1 MPIVWVR
8 RLLRESDDM
17 IKVDEKQQALL
28 KDFFDKETSYQSEHV
43 GYILL
48 ACILIGIPFIMFIMP
63 FQIWSLRDDYGILG
77 VCYALEISGLLSYVG
92 KYSAFSETGKTR
104 QVYDILKYMPICYDQ
119 YCLFK
124 MLKVHKLCLRL
135 MVLCLFCQTVF
146 GLVFYHGLTFA
157 NLAVPIV
164 SQYLIPLITVMI
176 TMIRRS

>member
-1 MPIVWVR
+1 
-8 RLLRESDDM
+8 M

-48 ACILIGIPFIMFIMP
+48 ACILIGIPFIMLIMP

-164 SQYLIPLITVMI
+164 SQYLIPLITVML
-176 TMIRRS
+176 TMIRRVKSDDL

>member
-1 MPIVWVR
+1 
-8 RLLRESDDM
+8 M

-28 KDFFDKETSYQSEHV
+28 KDFFDKETSYQPEHV

-48 ACILIGIPFIMFIMP
+48 ACILFGIPFIMFIMP
-63 FQIWSLRDDYGILG
+63 FQIWSVREDFGVLG
-77 VCYALEISGLLSYVG
+77 VCYALETSGLLSYVS
-92 KYSAFSETGKTR
+92 KYCAFSETGKTR

-135 MVLCLFCQTVF
+135 MVLCLFCQTIF

-164 SQYLIPLITVMI
+164 SQYLIPLITVML